1 MFLCSSCQYG
11 SPIKLGKCPSCG
23 DFGTFEKEQEEIV
36 LRSPKTKKSTPEGR
50 SLSTH
55 ATLDRQRRPLSHKE
69 FQRVIGTCVKQGWVY
84 LLAGEPGIGKSTI
97 VLQLLGDLVT
107 MSPALRCAY
116 FSGEEDGSQITER
129 WTRLAQPAQW
139 SPDIY
144 HTTLLEDMSATL
156 EQSAYDIIVVD
167 SIQTIAT
174 ATVDSGAWSINQVK
188 TCTQALAD
196 LAKKLGVTI
205 IIIGHVTKD
214 GEIAGPK
221 YLEHIVDVVLYLEWD
236 RYGQYR
242 FLRTRKNRFGTT
254 DETGIFEMTLFG
266 LQPVYDLKERI
277 LWGKLAIAGHVLSV
291 AIDNGRPLVIT
302 LEALLNKSV
311 GKYPQRVAIGIENN
325 RLTLLVAILEKYLKL
340 KLGAVDIFIN
350 IPGEFVFRDSG
361 LDLAVAAAIYSQY
374 KGKVIPNDMIFLGE
388 IGLGGQILPTK
399 LHTKRCNE
407 ARELNIIDHTKIKYI
422 NQLLEWM

>member
-1 MFLCSSCQYG
+1 MM
-11 SPIKLGKCPSCG
+11 
-23 DFGTFEKEQEEIV
+23 
-36 LRSPKTKKSTPEGR
+36 
-50 SLSTH
+50 LSVT
-55 ATLDRQRRPLSHKE
+55 ATADRVRRPLAHAE
-69 FQRVIGTCVKQGWVY
+69 FQRVLGKQMKQGGVY

-97 VLQLLGDLVT
+97 VLQLVGDLVKQT
-107 MSPALRCAY
+107 PTLRCAY
-116 FSGEEDGSQITER
+116 FSGEEDGSQINER
-129 WTRLAQPAQW
+129 RERLAQPHWAA
-139 SPDIY
+139 PDIY
-144 HTTLLEDMSATL
+144 HTTLLEDMAATL
-156 EQSAYDIIVVD
+156 EELSYDFIIVD

-174 ATVDSGAWSINQVK
+174 STVDSSAWSVNQVK

-196 LAKKLGVTI
+196 LAKKLGITLL
-205 IIIGHVTKD
+205 IIGHVTKD

-277 LWGKLAIAGHVLSV
+277 LGGKLAIAGHVLSV

-374 KGKVIPNDMIFLGE
+374 KWKILPNDMVFIGE

-399 LHTKRCNE
+399 LHTKRSGE
-407 ARELNIIDHTKIKYI
+407 ARDLTIIDHTKIKYLH
-422 NQLLEWM
+422 QLVEWL

>member
-1 MFLCSSCQYG
+1 MFTCTACQYG
-11 SPIKLGKCPSCG
+11 SPIKLGKCPACDS
-23 DFGTFEKEQEEIV
+23 FWSFEKTPDV
-36 LRSPKTKKSTPEGR
+36 ALKSAKAKKNTPAWVQ
-50 SLSTH
+50 LSVH
-55 ATLDRQRRPLSHKE
+55 ATADRVRRPLAHAE
-69 FQRVIGTCVKQGWVY
+69 FQRVIGKQMKQGGVY
-84 LLAGEPGIGKSTI
+84 LLAGEPGIWKSTI
-97 VLQLLGDLVT
+97 VLQLVGDLVKQT
-107 MSPALRCAY
+107 PSLRCAY
-116 FSGEEDGSQITER
+116 FSWEEDGSQINER
-129 WTRLAQPAQW
+129 RERLAQPHGAA
-139 SPDIY
+139 PDIY
-144 HTTLLEDMSATL
+144 HSTLLEDMSATL
-156 EQSAYDIIVVD
+156 ETAAYDFIIVD

-174 ATVDSGAWSINQVK
+174 STVDSSAGSVAQVK

-196 LAKKLGVTI
+196 LAKKLGITLL
-205 IIIGHVTKD
+205 IIGHVTKD

-221 YLEHIVDVVLYLEWD
+221 YLEHIVDVVLYLEGD

-242 FLRTRKNRFGTT
+242 FLRTRKNRFWTT

-277 LWGKLAIAGHVLSV
+277 LGGKLAIAGHVLSV
-291 AIDNGRPLVIT
+291 AIDNWRPLVIT

-350 IPGEFVFRDSG
+350 IPGEFVFRDSW

-374 KGKVIPNDMIFLGE
+374 KGKVLPNDMVFIGE

-399 LHTKRCNE
+399 LHTKRANE
-407 ARELNIIDHTKIKYI
+407 ARDLQIIDHTKIKYLH
-422 NQLLEWM
+422 QLVEYIS

>member
-1 MFLCSSCQYG
+1 MFTCSTCQYG
-11 SPIKLGKCPSCG
+11 SPIKLGKCPACG
-23 DFGTFEKEQEEIV
+23 DFGTFEKSQDV
-36 LRSPKTKKSTPEGR
+36 TLKSAKAKKNTPAWT
-50 SLSTH
+50 SLSVTATADRARWPLAH
-55 ATLDRQRRPLSHKE
+55 AE
-69 FQRVIGTCVKQGWVY
+69 FQRVIGKQMKQWGVY

-97 VLQLLGDLVT
+97 VLQLVGDLVQQT
-107 MSPALRCAY
+107 PTLRCAY

-129 WTRLAQPAQW
+129 RTRLSQPTW
-139 SPDIY
+139 SAPAIY
-144 HTTLLEDMSATL
+144 HTTLLEDMAATL
-156 EQSAYDIIVVD
+156 EEASYDFIIVD

-174 ATVDSGAWSINQVK
+174 STVDSSAWSVAQVK

-196 LAKKLGVTI
+196 LAKKLGITLL
-205 IIIGHVTKD
+205 IIGHVTKD

-221 YLEHIVDVVLYLEWD
+221 YLEHIVDVVLYLEGD

-374 KGKVIPNDMIFLGE
+374 KGKILPNDMVFLGE

-399 LHTKRCNE
+399 LHTKRSWE
-407 ARELNIIDHTKIKYI
+407 ARDLTIVDHTKIKYLH
-422 NQLLEWM
+422 QLVDWL